1 MCSLFEVAQI
11 VVGFLSVWLHI
22 VGVVHF
28 HEPLPCSLLVGL
40 HLLAGV
46 APHLLVGLDVAGDAQ
61 QLDVG
66 RIVTELLHLHDG
78 TATLHGLD
86 VVAVHAWR
94 DVPVGHSCRLALAD
108 APLTQS
114 VGTSPHLGLHLP
126 PPWAVQQSLVVL
138 VSAHIFTILLHVVAT
153 EGSPDRRAFPGR
165 PWVWVLTAPDWAV
178 GIDFLQSFADFTD
191 ENLCRWTAFAL
202 VIDTVRPS
210 SNVALNVIA
219 SLSKSALIKPFSLRK
234 VFPLVVLIEIIVIT
248 Y

>member
-1 MCSLFEVAQI
+1 MGRHLSFICSI
-11 VVGFLSVWLHI
+11 VFGFI
-22 VGVVHF
+22 VRVVLF
-28 HEPLPCSLLVGL
+28 HEPVASLLVVL
-40 HLLAGV
+40 FVIIRRV
-46 APHLLVGLDVAGDAQ
+46 ASHFLMHLDVAGYAQ

-66 RIVTELLHLHDG
+66 GIVTELLHLHDSA
-78 TATLHGLD
+78 ATLHGLD

-94 DVPVGHSCRLALAD
+94 YVPVWHACRLAFTD
-108 APLTQS
+108 APLAQAI
-114 VGTSPHLGLHLP
+114 GTSPHLSLHLP
-126 PPWAVQQSLVVL
+126 PSWAVQQSLVVL